1 MTDSPLK
8 PYLVLIGPRNAPR
21 IRLEVMAP
29 DYHTALMQHLDL
41 ATDNEPVRVHAIEP
55 QKETAE

>member
-1 MTDSPLK
+1 MEAPLK
-8 PYLVLIGPRNAPR
+8 PFLVLIGPRNAPR

-41 ATDNEPVRVHAIEP
+41 CEGDAIRVHAIEP
-55 QKETAE
+55 QKETAQ